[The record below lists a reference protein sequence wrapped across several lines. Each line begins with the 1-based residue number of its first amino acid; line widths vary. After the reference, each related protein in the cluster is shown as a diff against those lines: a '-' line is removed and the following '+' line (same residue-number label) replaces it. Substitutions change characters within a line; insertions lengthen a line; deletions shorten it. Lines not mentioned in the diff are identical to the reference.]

1 MCKWIKIMQL
11 NQRSKQIQ
19 TEEKKTNVMVR
30 IKNQS
35 E

>member
-1 MCKWIKIMQL
+1 MCKWIRIMQL